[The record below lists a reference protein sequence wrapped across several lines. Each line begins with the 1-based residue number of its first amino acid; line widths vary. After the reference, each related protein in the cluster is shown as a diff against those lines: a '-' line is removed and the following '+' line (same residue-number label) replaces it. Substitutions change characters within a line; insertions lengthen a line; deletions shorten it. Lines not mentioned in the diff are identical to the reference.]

1 MNAMKRWFEEWRPS
15 AVTLGAPVYP
25 LLVLFGLN
33 AVDELDR
40 SAFGVLLPD
49 IRDHFHLHNAQA
61 LAIVSVTTILV
72 TLIEIPLS
80 VDAVAGGPDESRLIQ
95 FLRGGLLYCSKC
107 YPTVPACDDCGWHV
121 PHERVAEH
129 FRSAHAHHAH

>member
-1 MNAMKRWFEEWRPS
+1 MSTSSISNIGFSGMTGTLPTKKRTDSGGSMNVIKRWFEEWRPS

-72 TLIEIPLS
+72 TLIE
-80 VDAVAGGPDESRLIQ
+80 
-95 FLRGGLLYCSKC
+95 
-107 YPTVPACDDCGWHV
+107 
-121 PHERVAEH
+121 
-129 FRSAHAHHAH
+129 